1 MIPARPLNRMEWTAL
16 AAAFVAVVAVGRSFS
31 ARTVSAKTPT
41 LNASEQTVVRP
52 AKNLL
57 TLVGAEHLVR
67 VDSRS
72 GTTVYTV
79 CDRSG
84 SVLAADLTQDQLAE
98 RFPAL
103 RLEDL
108 HAQTDALMIADPRE

>member
-1 MIPARPLNRMEWTAL
+1 MEWTAM
-16 AAAFVAVVAVGRSFS
+16 AAAFVAVVAAGRAFS
-31 ARTVSAKTPT
+31 AKDVSAKTPT
-41 LNASEQTVVRP
+41 LNASGDATR
-52 AKNLL
+52 AATSRNLL
-57 TLVGAEHLVR
+57 TLIGAEHMVR

-72 GTTVYTV
+72 GATVYTV

-84 SVLAADLTQDQLAE
+84 NVLAANLTQEQLGE

-108 HAQTDALMIADPRE
+108 HAQSDALMIADPRE

>member
-1 MIPARPLNRMEWTAL
+1 MIPARPLNRMEWTAM
-16 AAAFVAVVAVGRSFS
+16 AATFVAVVAVGRVLS
-31 ARTVSAKTPT
+31 AKDVSAKTPT
-41 LNASEQTVVRP
+41 LSGETTRVQP
-52 AKNLL
+52 SKNLL
-57 TLVGAEHLVR
+57 TLIGAEHLVR

-72 GTTVYTV
+72 GATVYTV

-84 SVLAADLTQDQLAE
+84 NVLASNLTQEQLGE

-108 HAQTDALMIADPRE
+108 HAQSDTLMIADPRE

>member
-1 MIPARPLNRMEWTAL
+1 M
-16 AAAFVAVVAVGRSFS
+16 AAAFVAVVAVGRTFS
-31 ARTVSAKTPT
+31 ARGASAKTPT
-41 LNASEQTVVRP
+41 LSAGGDSSSAATS
-52 AKNLL
+52 KNLL
-57 TLVGAEHLVR
+57 TLIGAEHLVR

-72 GTTVYTV
+72 GATVYTV

-84 SVLAADLTQDQLAE
+84 NVLASNLTQEQLGE

-108 HAQTDALMIADPRE
+108 HAQSDALMIADPRE

>member
-1 MIPARPLNRMEWTAL
+1 M
-16 AAAFVAVVAVGRSFS
+16 AAAFVAVVAAGRAFS
-31 ARTVSAKTPT
+31 AKDVSAKTPT
-41 LNASEQTVVRP
+41 LNASGDATR
-52 AKNLL
+52 AATSRNLL
-57 TLVGAEHLVR
+57 TLIGAEHMVR

-72 GTTVYTV
+72 GATVYTV

-84 SVLAADLTQDQLAE
+84 TVLAANLTQEQLGE

-108 HAQTDALMIADPRE
+108 HAQSDTLMIADPRE